1 MVAQVLIADDHPIVR
16 SGIRTELSRHPD
28 CEVVGEAE
36 TGDRVLEW
44 ASKSKFDV
52 VILDIN
58 MPGMKAIDVIK
69 HLRKSHPAIK
79 ILILTADK
87 DKGTIISIL
96 NAGAEGFISK
106 DEDPFVIPDAI
117 RSIMQGKKWLSPIAS
132 TLVIE
137 NLGRSRSRSG
147 KDLLTDRE
155 ITILR
160 LIATGSTTKVLSS
173 QLGMAERTVE
183 FHITNIYDKLGVTS
197 RASAVNSAKEKG
209 LI

>member
-1 MVAQVLIADDHPIVR
+1 VVAQVLIADDHPIVR
-16 SGIRTELSRHPD
+16 SGIRAELSRHSD

-58 MPGMKAIDVIK
+58 MPGMKAVDVIK
-69 HLRKSHPAIK
+69 RLRKSHPTIK